1 MIFQLW
7 LLRQIFIFKGMD
19 SPAHYAS
26 CLSANAE
33 AACSDN
39 ELAFAKH
46 FVQIIRYDN
55 SQRVLR

>member
-46 FVQIIRYDN
+46 FVQIIR
-55 SQRVLR
+55 